1 VKGGRGK
8 WRWVREEIGFSEPF
22 FGVSQKPLVNHL
34 GGYLRISL
42 SPILFGALL

>member
-1 VKGGRGK
+1 MEVDEGRD
-8 WRWVREEIGFSEPF
+8 WVFQNL